1 MKKKLILL
9 FLLACVVR
17 IVFCLSYDVY
27 ELYPDVK
34 GYHMY
39 AVNLIENG
47 HYSYLQSPTA
57 DLFFREPAGIY
68 VLKMAYQ
75 IASVF
80 GIEASPILGYSMEE
94 CSVLEYHPEFYWG
107 RIIFSLIDSLSVC
120 FFFLTLL
127 FFTTQRRAFII
138 ACIYL
143 LFFPLFFYL
152 QTLLR
157 DSFQVSL
164 LLILNYFF
172 VRYLFK
178 GDRIALTLVGVLLG
192 VAILTLKA
200 LAFIGLVIVAYI
212 FIIHRKSIKRVF
224 IDTTLVTVVSLLTI
238 TPWMIRVYN
247 YYPDVKVVKELG
259 TSLTYDLNEYCTS
272 LRVLR
277 FAGLIPVDESEEI
290 LVNTWGMDSKDQFTF
305 SFNKEFEQKTD
316 SIYSLMGDMKQK
328 YIKRYRINSYRKAME
343 NLLYPN
349 ALWGISSTSFVRQLN
364 TFVSPVFFLM
374 GMLGF
379 VGLIFFFKKYWK
391 GLMVYLSFII
401 ILCFVPSFGDEG
413 RRLLLFY
420 SLWIPLS
427 LQMSVKIFFYMKK
440 GYYICRKA
448 YYDRK

>member
-1 MKKKLILL
+1 MRKELILL
-9 FLLACVVR
+9 FLSACFVR
-17 IVFCLSYDVY
+17 IIFCISYDVY

-39 AVNLIENG
+39 AVNLMENG
-47 HYSYLQSPTA
+47 YYSYLPSPTD

-75 IASVF
+75 IASAF
-80 GIEASPILGYSMEE
+80 GVEASPILNYSMET

-107 RIIFSLIDSLSVC
+107 RIMFSLIDSLSVC
-120 FFFLTLL
+120 FFFLTLA
-127 FFTTQRRAFII
+127 FFTTKRRAFII

-143 LFFPLFFYL
+143 CFFPLFFYL

-178 GDRIALTLVGVLLG
+178 GERVALIFAGLLLG

-200 LAFIGLVIVAYI
+200 LAFIGLGIVAYI
-212 FIIHRKSIKRVF
+212 FIIHRKSIKRAF
-224 IDTTLVTVVSLLTI
+224 IDTILVTVVSLLTI
-238 TPWMIRVYN
+238 TPWMIRVYQ
-247 YYPDVKVVKELG
+247 YYPDVKVIKELG

-290 LVNTWGMDSKDQFTF
+290 LVNTWGLDSKDQFAF
-305 SFNKEFEQKTD
+305 SFNKEFQLKTD
-316 SIYSLMGDMKQK
+316 SIYSLMGDKKQK
-328 YIKRYRINSYRKAME
+328 YVNKYRIDSYKKTIE

-349 ALWGISSTSFVRQLN
+349 TLWGISSTSFVREMN
-364 TFVSPVFFLM
+364 TFVSPIFYLM
-374 GMLGF
+374 GVLGF
-379 VGLIFFFKKYWK
+379 IGFIFFFRTYWK
-391 GLMVYLSFII
+391 GLMVYLSLII
-401 ILCFVPSFGDEG
+401 MLCFVPSFGDEG
-413 RRLLLFY
+413 RRLLIFY

-427 LQMSVKIFFYMKK
+427 LQVAIKVYLYIKKIYHAH
-440 GYYICRKA
+440 R
-448 YYDRK
+448 